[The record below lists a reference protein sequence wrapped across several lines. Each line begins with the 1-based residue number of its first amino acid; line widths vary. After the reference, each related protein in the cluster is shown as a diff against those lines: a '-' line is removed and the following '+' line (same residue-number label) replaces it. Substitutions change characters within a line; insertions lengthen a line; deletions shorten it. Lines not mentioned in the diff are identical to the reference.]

1 MIEIRQVYNMHAI
14 ETSRLTT
21 SYGKNRGIVDVDLQV
36 EPGEIFGF
44 IGPNGAGKTTTIR
57 TLLNFIF
64 PDSGMAEIF
73 GLDCIRQTKEIKR
86 QVGYIPGEVNY
97 YDTMRVRELLAYAAS
112 FHEKC
117 DAGWIKVLAERLDL
131 DIDRRI
137 DALSFGN
144 KKKVAIVQALLHRPR
159 LLILDEPTSGL
170 DPLMQKRFFEILRE
184 ENEAGVTVFFSS
196 HILSEVERLCSRV
209 AIIKDGSILKVEAI
223 DRLKGKTWKKVN
235 LLLHQPINSEAI
247 LLSRLP
253 GISQVRQENQNLR
266 FFYQGDV
273 NQLLNELVR
282 IPLDNIWLEEPSLE
296 EIFLHEYEKGSDPA

>member
-1 MIEIRQVYNMHAI
+1 MYAI
-14 ETSRLTT
+14 ETNRLTT
-21 SYGKNRGIVDVDLQV
+21 SYGKNRGIVAVDLQV

-64 PDSGMAEIF
+64 PDSGKAEIF
-73 GLDCIRQTKEIKR
+73 GLDCIRKTREIKR

-97 YDTMRVRELLAYAAS
+97 YDNMRVRELLAYAAS

-117 DAGWIKVLAERLDL
+117 DAGRIKALADRFDL

-170 DPLMQKRFFEILRE
+170 DPLMQKSFFGLLRE
-184 ENEAGVTVFFSS
+184 ENKAGATIFFSS

-209 AIIKDGSILKVEAI
+209 AIIKDGSILKVETI

-235 LLLHQPINSEAI
+235 LHLNQPVNNEVNP
-247 LLSRLP
+247 LSRLP
-253 GISQVRQENQNLR
+253 GVSQVRQEHQNLR
-266 FFYQGDV
+266 FFYQGDI
-273 NQLLNELVR
+273 NLLLKEIAQ
-282 IPLDNIWLEEPSLE
+282 IPLENIWLEEPSLE
-296 EIFLHEYEKGSDPA
+296 EIFLHEYEKGGDPA